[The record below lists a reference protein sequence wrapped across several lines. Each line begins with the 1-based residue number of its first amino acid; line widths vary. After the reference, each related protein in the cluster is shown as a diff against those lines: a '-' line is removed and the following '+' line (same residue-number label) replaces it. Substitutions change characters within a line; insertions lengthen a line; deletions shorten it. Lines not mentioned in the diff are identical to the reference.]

1 MLAGCAVSA
10 DKRTAGPAEI
20 PIAPATSLK
29 VPGTLIFIPAGESVR
44 LMRAMGERP
53 GAEVLGAVL
62 NQDPQR
68 PLMMVIFATSRD
80 ARGVPTLELA
90 GWDEAPPAKAVI
102 EQYLIA
108 QIPPLQHPST
118 TTPPPQPPL
127 QLSPPPLPPKNEATK
142 DAKPQKL
149 CLREA
154 LVPCPDERSRSCTR
168 KEIVAC
174 D

>member
-1 MLAGCAVSA
+1 MLEGCAATA

-20 PIAPATSLK
+20 PIAPATQLK
-29 VPGTLIFIPAGESVR
+29 VPKTLIFVPAGESLR

-68 PLMMVIFATSRD
+68 PLMMLIFATARD
-80 ARGVPTLELA
+80 ARGVPSVELV
-90 GWDEAPPAKAVI
+90 GWDDAPAAKALI
-102 EQYLIA
+102 EQWLLA
-108 QIPPLQHPST
+108 QSPQPHPST
-118 TTPPPQPPL
+118 LTPPPVPPL
-127 QLSPPPLPPKNEATK
+127 QLAPPPLPPKNEVSK
-142 DAKPQKL
+142 DGKPQKL

-168 KEIVAC
+168 KEIAPC